1 MEYAHLKYF
10 YLTPNPYITI
20 FGSPIKVDLMFD
32 LNAFFEGMSKPLL
45 RNAHA
50 KAFGHKGLLNNA
62 LIQDETL
69 GFYNDKDRVT
79 ALFQKMEPWQRHCM
93 VLIYNSASRGL
104 TFNELRLTVPVSK
117 CRDLQNF
124 LLEMC
129 REYVLWRS
137 PSAST
142 SVYYGFANFI
152 DIFCM
157 PLEDAPAVK
166 GADTFYQNLI
176 DWHICEVLALGMTG
190 ELKVNNSN
198 LLHRRSY
205 QICTDAFTSAKRISE
220 KTAENELSL
229 IFNFLTG
236 NGWLE
241 QEDACLVPTEKAL
254 EFIRKNGFR
263 LHQDLV
269 SWWLK
274 ERFRGDRS
282 HCVRLLRMLDKPRTA
297 PVASSIFWVM
307 DPTFR
312 LQEKDGLIAWEYLP
326 RPLRELWL
334 LGLVRFT
341 MVSGKVAA
349 VSLEQA
355 GRDWIESSIAS
366 IPEQNI
372 SCLPNFELIAST
384 GTSPRVLLMLACLS
398 KVENDEVYLR
408 FSLNRDSYIRG
419 LKCGIAESEI
429 ENFKGWIKPPVNV
442 ESTIAEWNSSYY
454 GARVQTV
461 RLLKIENSDVL
472 NELSRFP
479 QFMECTN
486 EYIAGYGFVLK
497 PEMESRAFDILTN
510 YGYCP
515 FVERKNVNRS
525 SAPTEEW
532 RKDFA
537 AGWPEAKA
545 PDYELKDTANS
556 ETLQTALN
564 STKYGNNYQKLST
577 FDLVK
582 VLRYAKTVGALI
594 GAKVKNPTKRGDSE
608 VERNFFVHALKLA
621 KSPQTIEI
629 QPYGS
634 EVPELL
640 ELSFIQE
647 VKVYNGHQP

>member
-1 MEYAHLKYF
+1 MKYAHLKYF

-124 LLEMC
+124 LLEIC

-594 GAKVKNPTKRGDSE
+594 GAKVKNPTKRGESE

>member
-366 IPEQNI
+366 IPEHNI

-594 GAKVKNPTKRGDSE
+594 GAKVKNPTKRGESE

>member
-1 MEYAHLKYF
+1 
-10 YLTPNPYITI
+10 
-20 FGSPIKVDLMFD
+20 MFD

-69 GFYNDKDRVT
+69 GYYNDNVRV
-79 ALFQKMEPWQRHCM
+79 AGLFQKMEPWQRHCM

-152 DIFCM
+152 DIFSM

-166 GADTFYQNLI
+166 GADIFYQNLI

-229 IFNFLTG
+229 IFNFLTV

-241 QEDACLVPTEKAL
+241 QEDACLVPTETAL

-282 HCVRLLRMLDKPRTA
+282 HCVRLLKMLDKPRTA

-341 MVSGKVAA
+341 MVNGKIAA
-349 VSLEQA
+349 VTLEQA

-384 GTSPRVLLMLACLS
+384 GTSPRVLLMLACLT

-419 LKCGIAESEI
+419 LKCGIAESEV

-461 RLLKIENSDVL
+461 RLLKIENANVL

-515 FVERKNVNRS
+515 FVERKNTNRS

-594 GAKVKNPTKRGDSE
+594 GAKVKNPTKRGESE

>member
-1 MEYAHLKYF
+1 
-10 YLTPNPYITI
+10 
-20 FGSPIKVDLMFD
+20 MFD

-69 GFYNDKDRVT
+69 SFYNDKDRV
-79 ALFQKMEPWQRHCM
+79 AGLFQKMEPWQRNCM

-137 PSAST
+137 PSTST
-142 SVYYGFANFI
+142 SVYYGFANFVDVFSI
-152 DIFCM
+152 
-157 PLEDAPAVK
+157 PLEDAPAIK

-176 DWHICEVLALGMTG
+176 DWHICEVLAFAMTG

-220 KTAENELSL
+220 KAAENELSL
-229 IFNFLTG
+229 IFSFLTG

-282 HCVRLLRMLDKPRTA
+282 HCIRLLKMLDKPKTA
-297 PVASSIFWVM
+297 PTATSIFWVL

-312 LQEKDGLIAWEYLP
+312 LQEKDGLVAWEYLP

-341 MVSGKVAA
+341 MVGGKVAA

-366 IPEQNI
+366 IP
-372 SCLPNFELIAST
+372 ASA
-384 GTSPRVLLMLACLS
+384 R
-398 KVENDEVYLR
+398 R
-408 FSLNRDSYIRG
+408 IR
-419 LKCGIAESEI
+419 
-429 ENFKGWIKPPVNV
+429 
-442 ESTIAEWNSSYY
+442 
-454 GARVQTV
+454 R
-461 RLLKIENSDVL
+461 
-472 NELSRFP
+472 
-479 QFMECTN
+479 
-486 EYIAGYGFVLK
+486 
-497 PEMESRAFDILTN
+497 
-510 YGYCP
+510 
-515 FVERKNVNRS
+515 
-525 SAPTEEW
+525 
-532 RKDFA
+532 
-537 AGWPEAKA
+537 
-545 PDYELKDTANS
+545 
-556 ETLQTALN
+556 
-564 STKYGNNYQKLST
+564 KLS
-577 FDLVK
+577 
-582 VLRYAKTVGALI
+582 
-594 GAKVKNPTKRGDSE
+594 
-608 VERNFFVHALKLA
+608 
-621 KSPQTIEI
+621 SPS
-629 QPYGS
+629 P
-634 EVPELL
+634 
-640 ELSFIQE
+640 
-647 VKVYNGHQP
+647 N

>member
-1 MEYAHLKYF
+1 
-10 YLTPNPYITI
+10 
-20 FGSPIKVDLMFD
+20 MFD

-69 GFYNDKDRVT
+69 GFYNDKDRAT
-79 ALFQKMEPWQRHCM
+79 GLFQKMEPWQRHCM

-117 CRDLQNF
+117 CRDLQTF

-137 PSAST
+137 PSANT
-142 SVYYGFANFI
+142 SVYYGFANFV
-152 DIFCM
+152 DIFCDT
-157 PLEDAPAVK
+157 LEDAPAVK

-176 DWHICEVLALGMTG
+176 DWHICEVLAFAMTG

-282 HCVRLLRMLDKPRTA
+282 HCVRLLRMLDKPKTA
-297 PVASSIFWVM
+297 PIASSIFWVL

-341 MVSGKVAA
+341 MVGGKIAA
-349 VSLEQA
+349 VTLEQA

-408 FSLNRDSYIRG
+408 FSLNRESYIRG

-461 RLLKIENSDVL
+461 RLLKIENADVL

-486 EYIAGYGFVLK
+486 EFIAGYGFVLK

>member
-1 MEYAHLKYF
+1 
-10 YLTPNPYITI
+10 
-20 FGSPIKVDLMFD
+20 MFD

-461 RLLKIENSDVL
+461 RLLKIENADVL

-594 GAKVKNPTKRGDSE
+594 GAKVKNPTKRGESE

>member
-297 PVASSIFWVM
+297 PVAFSIFWVM

>member
-442 ESTIAEWNSSYY
+442 ESTIADWNSSYY

-594 GAKVKNPTKRGDSE
+594 GAKVKNPTKRGESE

>member
-1 MEYAHLKYF
+1 
-10 YLTPNPYITI
+10 
-20 FGSPIKVDLMFD
+20 MFD

-69 GFYNDKDRVT
+69 GYYNDNVRV
-79 ALFQKMEPWQRHCM
+79 AGLFQKMEPWQRHCM

-152 DIFCM
+152 DIFSM

-166 GADTFYQNLI
+166 GADIFYQNLI

-229 IFNFLTG
+229 IFNFLTV

-241 QEDACLVPTEKAL
+241 QEDACLVPTETAL

-282 HCVRLLRMLDKPRTA
+282 HCVRLLKMLDKPRTA

-341 MVSGKVAA
+341 MVNGKIAA
-349 VSLEQA
+349 VTLEQA

-384 GTSPRVLLMLACLS
+384 GTSPRVLLMLACLT

-419 LKCGIAESEI
+419 LKCGIAESEV

-461 RLLKIENSDVL
+461 RLLKIENADVL

-515 FVERKNVNRS
+515 FVERKNTNRS

-594 GAKVKNPTKRGDSE
+594 GAKVKNPTKRGESE

>member
-1 MEYAHLKYF
+1 
-10 YLTPNPYITI
+10 
-20 FGSPIKVDLMFD
+20 MFD

-69 GFYNDKDRVT
+69 GYYNDNVRV
-79 ALFQKMEPWQRHCM
+79 AGLFQKMEPWQRHCM

-152 DIFCM
+152 DIFSM

-166 GADTFYQNLI
+166 GADIFYQNLI

-229 IFNFLTG
+229 IFNFLTA

-241 QEDACLVPTEKAL
+241 QEDACLVPTETAL

-263 LHQDLV
+263 MHQDLV

-282 HCVRLLRMLDKPRTA
+282 HCVRLLKMLDKPRTA

-341 MVSGKVAA
+341 MVNGKIAA
-349 VSLEQA
+349 VTLEQA

-384 GTSPRVLLMLACLS
+384 GTSPRVLLMLACLT

-419 LKCGIAESEI
+419 LKCGIAESEV

-461 RLLKIENSDVL
+461 RLLKIENADVL

-515 FVERKNVNRS
+515 FVERKNTNRS

-594 GAKVKNPTKRGDSE
+594 GAKVKNPTKRGESE